1 MKVETCGNLD
11 CSGMLSLKPVK
22 LERAFLRKI
31 VDKGGIYNKD
41 ERPGSPPA
49 LAS

>member
-22 LERAFLRKI
+22 LERAFLGKI
-31 VDKGGIYNKD
+31 VDKGGIYMYLQQ
-41 ERPGSPPA
+41 G
-49 LAS
+49 